1 MAVAFDAVGPSSAGA
16 GGTSISSLSWTHTN
30 VAGNA
35 ALTVGCSYDNSTD
48 AGVTATCKVD
58 SVLITAATGNVES
71 DAQTAGFAKAWTALG
86 LASGARTV
94 LVTYSSAGADLE
106 GGSVS
111 YTGAGG
117 FAAAATASG
126 TLSTSASV
134 TVTGTAASSLVFG
147 FAAAGDSINAT
158 SAPATSRFVNN
169 LVGSAGNSTGNCAGS
184 TSAGGGAAA
193 GTWARA
199 EWSPRPPARRR
210 RAGPAAAEPAGDGTA
225 AATSAPAAPA
235 GIRRPLRL
243 SPRSRWP
250 RSWCCW
256 PASTRR

>member
-184 TSAGGGAAA
+184 TSAGGGSVTCAWTLASSTNSAAIAIEVTAAAA
-193 GTWARA
+193 GG
-199 EWSPRPPARRR
+199 SPQAQPGQLSLIHISEPTRP
-210 RAGPAAAEPAGDGTA
+210 
-225 AATSAPAAPA
+225 S
-235 GIRRPLRL
+235 
-243 SPRSRWP
+243 
-250 RSWCCW
+250 
-256 PASTRR
+256 